1 MTNRNIV
8 LITAD
13 SIRAD
18 HCGFIGYGSDTTPTL
33 DRLADDGLVF
43 EMAVAPGPS
52 TTQSM
57 PAMFTGNYPVKRETA
72 TSSELKARRE
82 FFQPHMRARQTIPEQ
97 LARDG
102 YETGGFTPNP
112 YTSRFTGFDEGFDHF
127 EDFISDSRSSFY
139 DFVFEKIDTLS
150 PVVSLARMG
159 LNAVK
164 QEEVFKPWENYYG
177 EIEAWLSDAEEPYF
191 LWVHLMDP
199 HFPFLVPSE
208 YRSQPWVRMH
218 EANWKFWQALRN
230 GTSLDDRTEE
240 QLLTAYDDT
249 IRYTD
254 AFVERLYEDV
264 ADTDPVVIFH
274 GDHGEGFGEH
284 GSYSHGHDLYQENI
298 HVPFLVSGVEND
310 TVEAPVTLEELP
322 GMIHALRQGD
332 SLDSFGK
339 PYVVSQ
345 TLDTSR
351 VAVVG
356 SSWKYI
362 GDADSST
369 LYSLESDEQETI
381 DNEDLLDL
389 CETID
394 RQRTYQQDIQ
404 GATVSAVRDASVQP
418 S

>member
-1 MTNRNIV
+1 
-8 LITAD
+8 
-13 SIRAD
+13 
-18 HCGFIGYGSDTTPTL
+18 
-33 DRLADDGLVF
+33 
-43 EMAVAPGPS
+43 
-52 TTQSM
+52 
-57 PAMFTGNYPVKRETA
+57 
-72 TSSELKARRE
+72 
-82 FFQPHMRARQTIPEQ
+82 
-97 LARDG
+97 
-102 YETGGFTPNP
+102 
-112 YTSRFTGFDEGFDHF
+112 
-127 EDFISDSRSSFY
+127 
-139 DFVFEKIDTLS
+139 
-150 PVVSLARMG
+150 
-159 LNAVK
+159 
-164 QEEVFKPWENYYG
+164 
-177 EIEAWLSDAEEPYF
+177 
-191 LWVHLMDP
+191 MDP